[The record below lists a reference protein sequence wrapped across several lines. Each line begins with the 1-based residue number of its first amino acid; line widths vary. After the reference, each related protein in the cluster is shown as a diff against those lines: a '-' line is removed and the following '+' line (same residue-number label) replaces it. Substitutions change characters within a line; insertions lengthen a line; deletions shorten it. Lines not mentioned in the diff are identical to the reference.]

1 MQSPRNVCPAVVAK
15 TEHSNTHTPLNTDG
29 CSSTKL
35 LTDANSAQDLNLPLL
50 SSGLLQLGSSQWESV
65 LQGSLLAMLTL
76 DLPDPGSSCL
86 PRNNSYRS
94 DMKTAAQERSAAPL
108 SFSPRLSAS
117 AVPHKT
123 TLIPFVA
130 AKKYLGMDLEWLALL
145 W

>member
-1 MQSPRNVCPAVVAK
+1 
-15 TEHSNTHTPLNTDG
+15 
-29 CSSTKL
+29 
-35 LTDANSAQDLNLPLL
+35 
-50 SSGLLQLGSSQWESV
+50 
-65 LQGSLLAMLTL
+65 
-76 DLPDPGSSCL
+76 
-86 PRNNSYRS
+86 
-94 DMKTAAQERSAAPL
+94 MKTAAQERSAAPL